1 MKVTLDQNDANQNGF
16 YFIVAINCTF
26 YKMSKYKVIRSLFL
40 QKKIQA
46 RLLFLF
52 KVK

>member
-40 QKKIQA
+40 QKKNSS
-46 RLLFLF
+46 
-52 KVK
+52 KVIVSI